1 MSTNEAV
8 QGGERKEE
16 IKRAMYI
23 MIVWTTLVVL
33 AGILLVFLSDAFA
46 AVFSMAGP
54 VF

>member
-1 MSTNEAV
+1 MTPEESVQVDEGNE
-8 QGGERKEE
+8 EM
-16 IKRAMYI
+16 KRAMII
-23 MIVWTTLVVL
+23 MIVWTTVVVL